1 MILSLHKKVCST
13 HCIYKACWICQLLV
27 TLYMCQSI
35 CKSET
40 LQFKAQQNKASWLC
54 FFFFV
59 LVLVCVCKDLFC
71 VIHSSDSALNNSPS
85 SRFGNSTI
93 RDYSSPVKI
102 NESHSQRR
110 MKPPPESYPSWQT
123 ADLGASLVSSFS
135 MYLALLLLPVL
146 LGC

>member
-1 MILSLHKKVCST
+1 MILPLHKKYVPLSVFIRLVGSVSSLLLFICV
-13 HCIYKACWICQLLV
+13 KAFLKV
-27 TLYMCQSI
+27 KPYSSKPNRTKHPGYV
-35 CKSET
+35 
-40 LQFKAQQNKASWLC
+40 
-54 FFFFV
+54 FFFFF

-85 SRFGNSTI
+85 SRFGSSTI

-102 NESHSQRR
+102 NEFLSQRR

-123 ADLGASLVSSFS
+123 ADLRASLVGSFS